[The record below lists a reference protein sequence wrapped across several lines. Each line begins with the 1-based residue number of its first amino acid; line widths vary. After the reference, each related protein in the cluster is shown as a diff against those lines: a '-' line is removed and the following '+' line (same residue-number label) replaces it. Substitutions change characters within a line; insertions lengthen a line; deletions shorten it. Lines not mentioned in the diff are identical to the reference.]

1 MSEKQVNVQTSQQ
14 RNPWVVLLV
23 VCFGFFMIL
32 LDLTIVNIAIPSI
45 IDGLKATL
53 DQVLWVL
60 NAYILVY
67 AVLLITAGRL
77 GDMFGPKWLFLGGMA
92 IFTLAS
98 IACSVAQDPNQLIAA
113 RVVQGVGGALLT
125 PQTLTILTNIF
136 SAERRGAAFG
146 IWGAV
151 AGIASVAGPT
161 LGGFLI
167 THYDWRAIF
176 WINVPVGIV
185 ALALGIWLLPN
196 LRNRRTVGL
205 DPVGVLVASGGLF
218 ALTFA
223 LIEGQR
229 YHWGAL
235 NETLAFDVAG
245 RHWAPVSI
253 PGLFILSGIL
263 VILFLLWEQGQRVP
277 LVPFSLFR
285 RPNFAVGNA
294 LAATVSFGML
304 GLFLP
309 LTIFLQSVL
318 GFSAQKAGL
327 TLVPMS
333 VMSMLVAPFA
343 GRATDRFG
351 GKYLLMTGLSLFAV
365 GMGLVIWFSSLT
377 ATAFT
382 FTIPLIVA
390 GIGFGFT
397 LAPMATVTMQHVD
410 PRQAGAASGVLNTIR
425 QLGGVIGS
433 AAVGAILQN
442 RLAHQLVV
450 QAQAQSQNL
459 PPTFRSPFVASFAR
473 LGSGGLEVGPGQSGA
488 SLPAGIPPQ
497 LAPQI
502 SQLAHDVFANAFL
515 NAMRPTLAVPIG
527 VLALG
532 VALSSL
538 IVRRNRVEET
548 SDVLSAA

>member
-1 MSEKQVNVQTSQQ
+1 M
-14 RNPWVVLLV
+14 VLLV
-23 VCFGFFMIL
+23 LCFGFFMIL

-53 DQVLWVL
+53 DQILWVL

-77 GDMFGPKWLFLGGMA
+77 GDMFGPKWLFFGGMA

-98 IACSVAQDPNQLIAA
+98 IACSVAQDPGQLIAA

-136 SAERRGAAFG
+136 PPERRGAAFG
-146 IWGAV
+146 VWGAV
-151 AGIASVAGPT
+151 AGIASVTGPT

-185 ALALGIWLLPN
+185 AMGLGLWLLPS
-196 LRNRRTVGL
+196 LRFGRIHSL
-205 DPVGVLVASGGLF
+205 DPVGVLVASGALF
-218 ALTFA
+218 AATFA

-229 YHWGAL
+229 YRWGAL
-235 NETLAFDVAG
+235 NETLAFDAAG
-245 RHWAPVSI
+245 GHWTPVSI
-253 PGLFILSGIL
+253 PSLFILSGIL
-263 VILFLLWEQGQRVP
+263 FIFFLLWERGQRVP

-285 RPNFAVGNA
+285 NSNFAIGNA
-294 LAATVSFGML
+294 LSAVLSFGML

-318 GFSAQKAGL
+318 GFSALKAGL

-333 VMSMLVAPFA
+333 VMSMVVAPFA
-343 GRATDRFG
+343 GRATDRLG
-351 GKYLLMTGLSLFAV
+351 GRYILMMGLSLFAI

-382 FTIPLIVA
+382 FTLPLILA
-390 GIGFGFT
+390 GIGFGCT
-397 LAPMATVTMQHVD
+397 LAPLITVTMRHID
-410 PRQAGAASGVLNTIR
+410 PHQAGAASGVLNTIR

-442 RLAHQLVV
+442 RLANQLLV
-450 QAQAQSQNL
+450 QAQVRSQDL
-459 PPTFRSPFVASFAR
+459 PPAFRSQFVSNFAQA
-473 LGSGGLEVGPGQSGA
+473 GTGALEVGPGQSGGG
-488 SLPAGIPPQ
+488 SLPSSIPPQ
-497 LAPQI
+497 VAPQI
-502 SQLAHDVFANAFL
+502 RQLAHDVFVNAFL
-515 NAMRPTLAVPIG
+515 NAMRPSLAVPIG

-532 VALSSL
+532 IALSSL
-538 IVRRNRVEET
+538 IGRKRFDR
-548 SDVLSAA
+548 AASEVTAAA

>member
-1 MSEKQVNVQTSQQ
+1 MQNSQQTQ
-14 RNPWVVLLV
+14 RNPWMVLLV
-23 VCFGFFMIL
+23 LCFGFFMIL

-53 DQVLWVL
+53 DQILWVL

-98 IACSVAQDPNQLIAA
+98 IACSVAQDPGQLIAA

-136 SAERRGAAFG
+136 PPERRGAAFG
-146 IWGAV
+146 VWGAV
-151 AGIASVAGPT
+151 AGIASVTGPT

-185 ALALGIWLLPN
+185 ALALGVWLLPS
-196 LRNRRTVGL
+196 LRFGRIHSL
-205 DPVGVLVASGGLF
+205 DPVGVLVASGALF
-218 ALTFA
+218 AATFA

-229 YHWGAL
+229 YRWGAL
-235 NETLAFDVAG
+235 NETLAFDTAG
-245 RHWAPVSI
+245 GHWAPVSI
-253 PGLFILSGIL
+253 PSLFILSGIL
-263 VILFLLWEQGQRVP
+263 FIVFLLWERGQRVP
-277 LVPFSLFR
+277 LVPYSLFR
-285 RPNFAVGNA
+285 NPNFAIGNA
-294 LAATVSFGML
+294 LSAVLSFGML

-318 GFSAQKAGL
+318 GFSALKAGL

-333 VMSMLVAPFA
+333 IMSMVVAPFA
-343 GRATDRFG
+343 GRATDRLG
-351 GKYLLMTGLSLFAV
+351 GKYILMMGLSLFAG

-382 FTIPLIVA
+382 FTLPLILA
-390 GIGFGFT
+390 GIGFGCT
-397 LAPMATVTMQHVD
+397 LAPLITVTMRHVD
-410 PRQAGAASGVLNTIR
+410 PQQAGAASGVLNTIR
-425 QLGGVIGS
+425 QLGGVIGA

-442 RLAHQLVV
+442 RLANQLLV
-450 QAQAQSQNL
+450 QAQARSQDL
-459 PPTFRSPFVASFAR
+459 PPAFRSQFVSGFAQA
-473 LGSGGLEVGPGQSGA
+473 GTGALEVGPGQSGGG
-488 SLPAGIPPQ
+488 SLPSSIPPQ
-497 LAPQI
+497 VAPQI
-502 SQLAHDVFANAFL
+502 RQLAHDVFANAFL
-515 NAMRPTLAVPIG
+515 SAMRPSLAVPIG

-532 VALSSL
+532 IALSSL
-538 IVRRNRVEET
+538 IVGRKRF
-548 SDVLSAA
+548 DQAASEVTAAA